1 MTGLEIAMI
10 AGTAMNAIGSF
21 TAAAGQSQQLE
32 AEAAAAEYNA
42 QVAEQQAA
50 REVEVA
56 QTQAFDFRR
65 SGEETRAATRARL
78 AASGVAVDQDTGLLI
93 QQEQAGEIERGVQR
107 ILQGGD
113 IAAIR
118 QQQEAEL
125 NRLAGRSAR
134 SAARSTLIS
143 GGLGAGGTLLTGVGN
158 TFID

>member
-1 MTGLEIAMI
+1 MTGLEVALI
-10 AGTAMNAIGSF
+10 AGTVLNAAGTFAS
-21 TAAAGQSQQLE
+21 AAGQSQQLQ

-56 QTQAFDFRR
+56 ETQAFDFRR

-78 AASGVAVDQDTGLLI
+78 AASGVAVDQDTSLLI
-93 QQEQAGEIERGVQR
+93 EAEQAGEIERGVQR

-113 IAAIR
+113 INAIR

-134 SAARSTLIS
+134 SAAKSTLTA
-143 GGLGAGGTLLTGVGN
+143 GALGAGGTLLSGVGN